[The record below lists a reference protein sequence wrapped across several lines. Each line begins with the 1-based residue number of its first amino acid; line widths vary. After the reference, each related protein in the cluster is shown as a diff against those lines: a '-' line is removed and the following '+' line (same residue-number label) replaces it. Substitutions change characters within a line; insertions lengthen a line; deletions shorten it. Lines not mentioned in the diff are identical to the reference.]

1 MSAGTG
7 TLGDVT
13 DDDVVITLSINRTM
27 EKMVSEVGYPAL
39 RLLGALAVIWI
50 ASGASS

>member
-13 DDDVVITLSINRTM
+13 DDDVVSPLNINRTM
-27 EKMVSEVGYPAL
+27 EKMVSEVGYPVL
-39 RLLGALAVIWI
+39 RLLAALAVIWI